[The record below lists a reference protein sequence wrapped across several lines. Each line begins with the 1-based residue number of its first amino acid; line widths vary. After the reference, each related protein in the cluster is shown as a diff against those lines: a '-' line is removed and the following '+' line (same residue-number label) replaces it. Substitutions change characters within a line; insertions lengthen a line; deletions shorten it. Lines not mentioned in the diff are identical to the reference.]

1 MTDWRPYCDDGYEA
15 WHRDEPPVD
24 RHLPRYCTCVAY
36 QRTPDL
42 PWQCDRCYRRI
53 HPRYDYRIGTEKTP

>member
-1 MTDWRPYCDDGYEA
+1 MTDYTYWISDDT
-15 WHRDEPPVD
+15 
-24 RHLPRYCTCVAY
+24 LPRYCTCVAY